1 MKKHICLLATGGTIV
16 CEEGADGLRPVL
28 TGAELLRAVP
38 ELVRFGEI
46 DTIELFSL
54 DSSNLLPAHWQRMAQ
69 AIAERCGQYDGF
81 VLTHGT
87 DTMGYT
93 AGALYYMLRGIGVP
107 VALTGSM
114 LPLTAAGTDAKA
126 NLRGAFAVAASGR
139 AGVYQAFAGRIIA
152 GNAVKKV
159 DSTARDAFRSIGRPQ
174 LGTFDEESG
183 ALSWQVGEHGS
194 ADVPAGV
201 PRDVSPGAAVDMPAD
216 MPVRGAAAPP
226 RETFAPQT
234 ALDER
239 VAVLK
244 LVPGTP
250 PRLLTLLADAGARA
264 VIIEGYGAGGVPTAA
279 SPRDFL
285 PAIDALRARGI
296 RVLCATQCTTGGV
309 HLDTYEMGVLAA
321 RHGAESADDLPIEA
335 LVPKTMIELGRAGEG
350 GDRPSL
356 S

>member
-1 MKKHICLLATGGTIV
+1 MGKHICLLATGGTIA

-28 TGAELLRAVP
+28 TGAELLRAAP
-38 ELVRFGEI
+38 ELARCGEI
-46 DTIELFSL
+46 DVIELCSL
-54 DSSNLLPAHWQRMAQ
+54 DSSNLLPAHWQRMAR

-114 LPLTAAGTDAKA
+114 LPLTAAGTDARA

-139 AGVYQAFAGRIIA
+139 AGVYQAFAGRVIS

-174 LGTFDEESG
+174 AGTFALADG
-183 ALSWQVGEHGS
+183 ALTWQVSEE
-194 ADVPAGV
+194 A
-201 PRDVSPGAAVDMPAD
+201 RT
-216 MPVRGAAAPP
+216 AAAKMDAG
-226 RETFAPQT
+226 TQAVFAPQF

-239 VAVLK
+239 VAVVK
-244 LVPGTP
+244 LVPGAE
-250 PRLLTLLADAGARA
+250 PRLLTALADAGYRA

-279 SPRDFL
+279 SPKNFL
-285 PAIDALRARGI
+285 PAIAALRARGVRI
-296 RVLCATQCTTGGV
+296 ICATQCTTGGV

-321 RHGAESADDLPIEA
+321 RCGAESAGDLPLEA
-335 LVPKTMIELGRAGEG
+335 LVPKTMLALAQADGAQTV
-350 GDRPSL
+350 
-356 S
+356 

>member
-1 MKKHICLLATGGTIV
+1 MGKHICLLATGGTIA

-28 TGAELLRAVP
+28 TGAELLRAAP
-38 ELVRFGEI
+38 ELARCGEI
-46 DTIELFSL
+46 DVIELCSL
-54 DSSNLLPAHWQRMAQ
+54 DSSNLLPMHWQRMAQ

-114 LPLTAAGTDAKA
+114 LPLTAAGTDARA

-139 AGVYQAFAGRIIA
+139 PGVYQAFAGRVIS

-174 LGTFDEESG
+174 AGTFALADG
-183 ALSWQVGEHGS
+183 ALTWQAPEE
-194 ADVPAGV
+194 A
-201 PRDVSPGAAVDMPAD
+201 RT
-216 MPVRGAAAPP
+216 AAAKMDAG
-226 RETFAPQT
+226 TQAVFAPQF

-239 VAVLK
+239 VAVVK
-244 LVPGTP
+244 LVPGAE
-250 PRLLTLLADAGARA
+250 PRLLTALADAGYRA

-279 SPRDFL
+279 SPKNFL
-285 PAIDALRARGI
+285 PAIAALRARGV
-296 RVLCATQCTTGGV
+296 RVICATQCTTGGV

-321 RHGAESADDLPIEA
+321 RCGAESAGDLPLEA
-335 LVPKTMIELGRAGEG
+335 LVPKTMLALAQADGAQTV
-350 GDRPSL
+350 
-356 S
+356 

>member
-1 MKKHICLLATGGTIV
+1 MKKHICLLATGGTIA
-16 CEEGADGLRPVL
+16 CEKGADGLRPVL

-38 ELVRFGEI
+38 ELARCGEI
-46 DTIELFSL
+46 DVIELCSL
-54 DSSNLLPAHWQRMAQ
+54 DSSNLLPMHWQRMAQ

-174 LGTFDEESG
+174 AGTFALADG
-183 ALSWQVGEHGS
+183 ALTWQVPEE
-194 ADVPAGV
+194 ARTEAGKM
-201 PRDVSPGAAVDMPAD
+201 DDETQAA
-216 MPVRGAAAPP
+216 
-226 RETFAPQT
+226 FAPQF

-239 VAVLK
+239 VAVVK
-244 LVPGTP
+244 LVPGAE
-250 PRLLTLLADAGARA
+250 PRLLTALADAGYRA

-279 SPRDFL
+279 SPKNFL
-285 PAIDALRARGI
+285 PAIVDLRARGV
-296 RVLCATQCTTGGV
+296 RVICATQCTTGGV

-321 RHGAESADDLPIEA
+321 RCGAESAGNLPLEA
-335 LVPKTMIELGRAGEG
+335 LVPRVMLALAQEDSERNI
-350 GDRPSL
+350 
-356 S
+356 

>member
-1 MKKHICLLATGGTIV
+1 MGKHICLLATGGTIA

-28 TGAELLRAVP
+28 TGAELLRAAP
-38 ELVRFGEI
+38 ELARCGEI
-46 DTIELFSL
+46 DVIELCSL
-54 DSSNLLPAHWQRMAQ
+54 DSSNLLPMHWQRMAQ

-114 LPLTAAGTDAKA
+114 LPLTAAGTDARA

-139 AGVYQAFAGRIIA
+139 AGVYQAFAGRVIS

-159 DSTARDAFRSIGRPQ
+159 DSTARDAFRSIVRPQ
-174 LGTFDEESG
+174 AGTFALADG
-183 ALSWQVGEHGS
+183 ALTWQVSEE
-194 ADVPAGV
+194 A
-201 PRDVSPGAAVDMPAD
+201 RT
-216 MPVRGAAAPP
+216 AAAKMDAG
-226 RETFAPQT
+226 TQAVFAPQF

-239 VAVLK
+239 VAVVK
-244 LVPGTP
+244 LVPGAE
-250 PRLLTLLADAGARA
+250 PRLLTALADAGYRA

-279 SPRDFL
+279 SPKNFL
-285 PAIDALRARGI
+285 PAIAALRARGVRI
-296 RVLCATQCTTGGV
+296 ICATQCTTGGV

-321 RHGAESADDLPIEA
+321 RCGAESAGDLPLEA
-335 LVPKTMIELGRAGEG
+335 LVPKTMLALAQADGAQTV
-350 GDRPSL
+350 
-356 S
+356 

>member
-1 MKKHICLLATGGTIV
+1 MKKHIALLATGGTIA

-38 ELVRFGEI
+38 ELARCGEI
-46 DTIELFSL
+46 DVIELFSL
-54 DSSNLLPAHWQRMAQ
+54 DSSNLLPMHWQRMAQ

-114 LPLTAAGTDAKA
+114 LPLTAAGTDARA

-139 AGVYQAFAGRIIA
+139 AGVYQAFAGRVIS

-174 LGTFDEESG
+174 AGTFALADG
-183 ALSWQVGEHGS
+183 ALTWQAPEE
-194 ADVPAGV
+194 A
-201 PRDVSPGAAVDMPAD
+201 RT
-216 MPVRGAAAPP
+216 AAAKMDAGIQAV
-226 RETFAPQT
+226 FAPQF
-234 ALDER
+234 ALDGR
-239 VAVLK
+239 VAVVK
-244 LVPGTP
+244 LVPGAE
-250 PRLLTLLADAGARA
+250 PRLLTALADAGYRA

-279 SPRDFL
+279 SPKNFL
-285 PAIDALRARGI
+285 PAIAALRARGV
-296 RVLCATQCTTGGV
+296 RVICATQCTTGGV

-321 RHGAESADDLPIEA
+321 RCGAESAGDLPLEA
-335 LVPKTMIELGRAGEG
+335 LVPKTMLELAQADGAQTV
-350 GDRPSL
+350 
-356 S
+356 

>member
-1 MKKHICLLATGGTIV
+1 MKKHICLLATGGTIA
-16 CEEGADGLRPVL
+16 CEKGADGLRPVL

-38 ELVRFGEI
+38 ELARCGEI
-46 DTIELFSL
+46 DVSELCSL
-54 DSSNLLPAHWQRMAQ
+54 DSSNLLPMHWQRMAQ

-114 LPLTAAGTDAKA
+114 LPLTAAGTDARA

-139 AGVYQAFAGRIIA
+139 AGVYQAFAGRVIS

-174 LGTFDEESG
+174 AGTFALADG
-183 ALSWQVGEHGS
+183 ALTWQVSEE
-194 ADVPAGV
+194 A
-201 PRDVSPGAAVDMPAD
+201 RT
-216 MPVRGAAAPP
+216 AAAKMDAG
-226 RETFAPQT
+226 TQAMFAPQF

-239 VAVLK
+239 VAVVK
-244 LVPGTP
+244 LVPGAE
-250 PRLLTLLADAGARA
+250 PRLLTALADAGYRA

-279 SPRDFL
+279 SPKNFL
-285 PAIDALRARGI
+285 PAIAALRARGV
-296 RVLCATQCTTGGV
+296 RVICATQCTTGGV

-321 RHGAESADDLPIEA
+321 RCGAESAGDLPLEA
-335 LVPKTMIELGRAGEG
+335 LVPKTMLELAQADGVQTV
-350 GDRPSL
+350 
-356 S
+356 

>member
-1 MKKHICLLATGGTIV
+1 MREKKLCLLATGGTIACV
-16 CEEGADGLRPVL
+16 QGADGLRPAL
-28 TGAELLRAVP
+28 SGEALLQAVP
-38 ELVRFGEI
+38 ELAAYGDIKVS
-46 DTIELFSL
+46 ELFAL
-54 DSSNLLPAHWQRMAQ
+54 DSSNLLPAHWQQMAR
-69 AIAERCGQYDGF
+69 AIVERYDDFDGF

-93 AGALYYMLRGIGVP
+93 AGALYYMLRGLGKP
-107 VALTGSM
+107 VVLTGSM
-114 LPLTAAGTDAKA
+114 LPLQAAGTDAKA
-126 NLRGAFAVAASGR
+126 NLRGAFAIASSGR

-174 LGTFDEESG
+174 LGTFDGESG
-183 ALSWQVGEHGS
+183 ALSWQMAGDQATADTS
-194 ADVPAGV
+194 AAEEI
-201 PRDVSPGAAVDMPAD
+201 RRAANA
-216 MPVRGAAAPP
+216 PVREEAAAKSLRRAP
-226 RETFAPQT
+226 FAPQT

-350 GDRPSL
+350 KP
-356 S
+356 

>member
-1 MKKHICLLATGGTIV
+1 MGKHICLLATGGTIA

-28 TGAELLRAVP
+28 TGAELLRAAP
-38 ELVRFGEI
+38 ELARCGEI
-46 DTIELFSL
+46 DVIELCSL
-54 DSSNLLPAHWQRMAQ
+54 DSSNLLPMHWQRMAQ

-114 LPLTAAGTDAKA
+114 LPLTAAGTDARA

-139 AGVYQAFAGRIIA
+139 AGVYQAFAGRVIS

-174 LGTFDEESG
+174 AGTFALADG
-183 ALSWQVGEHGS
+183 ALTWQVSEE
-194 ADVPAGV
+194 A
-201 PRDVSPGAAVDMPAD
+201 RT
-216 MPVRGAAAPP
+216 AAAKMDAG
-226 RETFAPQT
+226 TQAMFAPQF

-239 VAVLK
+239 VAVVK
-244 LVPGTP
+244 LVPGAE
-250 PRLLTLLADAGARA
+250 PRLLTALADAGYRA

-279 SPRDFL
+279 SPKNFL
-285 PAIDALRARGI
+285 PAIAALRARGVRI
-296 RVLCATQCTTGGV
+296 ICATQCTTGGV

-321 RHGAESADDLPIEA
+321 RCGAESAGDLPLEA
-335 LVPKTMIELGRAGEG
+335 LVPKTMIALAQADGAQTV
-350 GDRPSL
+350 
-356 S
+356 

>member
-1 MKKHICLLATGGTIV
+1 MGKHICLLATGGTIA

-28 TGAELLRAVP
+28 TGAELLRAAP
-38 ELVRFGEI
+38 ELARCGEI
-46 DTIELFSL
+46 DVIELCSL
-54 DSSNLLPAHWQRMAQ
+54 DSSNLLPMQWQRMAH

-114 LPLTAAGTDAKA
+114 LPLTAAGTDARA

-139 AGVYQAFAGRIIA
+139 AGVYQAFAGRVIS

-174 LGTFDEESG
+174 AGTFALADG
-183 ALSWQVGEHGS
+183 ALTWK
-194 ADVPAGV
+194 VPEEA
-201 PRDVSPGAAVDMPAD
+201 RT
-216 MPVRGAAAPP
+216 AAAKMDA
-226 RETFAPQT
+226 ETQAAFAPQF

-239 VAVLK
+239 VAVVK
-244 LVPGTP
+244 LVPGTE
-250 PRLLTLLADAGARA
+250 PRLLTALADAGYRA

-279 SPRDFL
+279 SPKNFL
-285 PAIDALRARGI
+285 PAIAALRARGVRI
-296 RVLCATQCTTGGV
+296 ICATQCTTGGV

-321 RHGAESADDLPIEA
+321 RCGAESAGDLPLEA
-335 LVPKTMIELGRAGEG
+335 LVPKTMLALAQADGAQTV
-350 GDRPSL
+350 
-356 S
+356 

>member
-69 AIAERCGQYDGF
+69 AIVERCGQYDGF

-174 LGTFDEESG
+174 IGTFDGESG
-183 ALSWQVGEHGS
+183 ALSWQMAENQAMADTS
-194 ADVPAGV
+194 AAEEI
-201 PRDVSPGAAVDMPAD
+201 RMAANA
-216 MPVRGAAAPP
+216 PVREEVAAKSLRRAP
-226 RETFAPQT
+226 FAPQT

>member
-1 MKKHICLLATGGTIV
+1 MGKHICLLATGGTIA

-28 TGAELLRAVP
+28 TGAELLRAAP
-38 ELVRFGEI
+38 ELARCGEI
-46 DTIELFSL
+46 DVIELCSL
-54 DSSNLLPAHWQRMAQ
+54 DSSNLLPMHWQRMAQ

-114 LPLTAAGTDAKA
+114 LPLTAAGTDARA

-139 AGVYQAFAGRIIA
+139 AGVYQAFAGRVIS

-174 LGTFDEESG
+174 AGTFALADG
-183 ALSWQVGEHGS
+183 ALTWQVSEE
-194 ADVPAGV
+194 A
-201 PRDVSPGAAVDMPAD
+201 RT
-216 MPVRGAAAPP
+216 AAAKMDAG
-226 RETFAPQT
+226 TQAVFAPQF

-239 VAVLK
+239 VAVVK
-244 LVPGTP
+244 LVPGAE
-250 PRLLTLLADAGARA
+250 PRLLTALADAGYRA

-279 SPRDFL
+279 SPKNFL
-285 PAIDALRARGI
+285 PAIAALRARGVRI
-296 RVLCATQCTTGGV
+296 ICATQCTTGGV

-321 RHGAESADDLPIEA
+321 RCGAESAGDLPLEA
-335 LVPKTMIELGRAGEG
+335 LVPKTMIALAQADGAQTV
-350 GDRPSL
+350 
-356 S
+356 

>member
-69 AIAERCGQYDGF
+69 AIVERCGQYDGF

-114 LPLTAAGTDAKA
+114 LPLTAAGTDARA

-139 AGVYQAFAGRIIA
+139 AGVYQAFAGRVIS

-174 LGTFDEESG
+174 AGTFALADG
-183 ALSWQVGEHGS
+183 ALTWQVPEE
-194 ADVPAGV
+194 A
-201 PRDVSPGAAVDMPAD
+201 RTEAAKMDAETQ
-216 MPVRGAAAPP
+216 AA
-226 RETFAPQT
+226 FAPQF

-239 VAVLK
+239 VAVVK
-244 LVPGTP
+244 LVPGTE
-250 PRLLTLLADAGARA
+250 PRLLTALADAGYRA

-279 SPRDFL
+279 SPKNFL
-285 PAIDALRARGI
+285 PAIAALRARGV
-296 RVLCATQCTTGGV
+296 RVICATQCTTGGV

-321 RHGAESADDLPIEA
+321 RCGAESAGDLPLEA
-335 LVPKTMIELGRAGEG
+335 LVPKTMLELAQADGAQTV
-350 GDRPSL
+350 
-356 S
+356 

>member
-174 LGTFDEESG
+174 IGTFDGESC
-183 ALSWQVGEHGS
+183 ALSWQMAENQAMADTS
-194 ADVPAGV
+194 AAEEI
-201 PRDVSPGAAVDMPAD
+201 RMAANA
-216 MPVRGAAAPP
+216 PVREEVAAKSLRRAP
-226 RETFAPQT
+226 FAPQT

>member
-1 MKKHICLLATGGTIV
+1 MGKHICLLATGGTIA

-28 TGAELLRAVP
+28 TGAELLRAAP
-38 ELVRFGEI
+38 ELARCGEI
-46 DTIELFSL
+46 DVIELCSL
-54 DSSNLLPAHWQRMAQ
+54 DSSNLLPMHWQRMAQ
-69 AIAERCGQYDGF
+69 AIAERCVQYDGF

-114 LPLTAAGTDAKA
+114 LPLTAAGTDARA

-139 AGVYQAFAGRIIA
+139 AGVYQAFAGRVIS

-174 LGTFDEESG
+174 AGTFALADG
-183 ALSWQVGEHGS
+183 ALTWQVSEE
-194 ADVPAGV
+194 A
-201 PRDVSPGAAVDMPAD
+201 RT
-216 MPVRGAAAPP
+216 AAAKMDAG
-226 RETFAPQT
+226 TQAVFAPQF

-239 VAVLK
+239 VAVVK
-244 LVPGTP
+244 LVPGAE
-250 PRLLTLLADAGARA
+250 PRLLTALADAGYRA

-279 SPRDFL
+279 SPKNFL
-285 PAIDALRARGI
+285 PAIAALRARGV
-296 RVLCATQCTTGGV
+296 RVICATQCTTGGV

-321 RHGAESADDLPIEA
+321 RCGAESAGDLPLEA
-335 LVPKTMIELGRAGEG
+335 LVPKTMLALAQADGAQTV
-350 GDRPSL
+350 
-356 S
+356 

>member
-1 MKKHICLLATGGTIV
+1 MKKHIALLATGGTIA

-38 ELVRFGEI
+38 ELARCGEI
-46 DTIELFSL
+46 DVIELFSL
-54 DSSNLLPAHWQRMAQ
+54 DSSNLLPMHWQRMAQ

-114 LPLTAAGTDAKA
+114 LPLTAAGTDARA

-139 AGVYQAFAGRIIA
+139 PGVYQAFAGRVIS

-159 DSTARDAFRSIGRPQ
+159 DSAARDAFRSIGRPQ
-174 LGTFDEESG
+174 AGTFALVDG
-183 ALSWQVGEHGS
+183 ALTWQAPEE
-194 ADVPAGV
+194 
-201 PRDVSPGAAVDMPAD
+201 
-216 MPVRGAAAPP
+216 VRTAAAKMDAG
-226 RETFAPQT
+226 TQAVFAPQF

-239 VAVLK
+239 VAVVK
-244 LVPGTP
+244 LVPGAE
-250 PRLLTLLADAGARA
+250 PRLLTALADAGYRA

-279 SPRDFL
+279 SPKNFL
-285 PAIDALRARGI
+285 PAIAALRARGV
-296 RVLCATQCTTGGV
+296 RVICATQCTTGGV

-321 RHGAESADDLPIEA
+321 RCGAESAGDLPLEA
-335 LVPKTMIELGRAGEG
+335 LVPKTMLELAQADGAQTV
-350 GDRPSL
+350 
-356 S
+356 

>member
-1 MKKHICLLATGGTIV
+1 MGKHICLLATGGTIA

-28 TGAELLRAVP
+28 TGAELLRAAP
-38 ELVRFGEI
+38 ELARCGEI
-46 DTIELFSL
+46 DVIELCSL
-54 DSSNLLPAHWQRMAQ
+54 DSSNLLPMHWQRMAQ

-114 LPLTAAGTDAKA
+114 LPLTAAGTDARA

-139 AGVYQAFAGRIIA
+139 AGVYQAFAGRVIS

-174 LGTFDEESG
+174 AGTFALADG
-183 ALSWQVGEHGS
+183 ALTWQAPEE
-194 ADVPAGV
+194 A
-201 PRDVSPGAAVDMPAD
+201 RT
-216 MPVRGAAAPP
+216 AAAKMDAG
-226 RETFAPQT
+226 TQAVFAPQF

-239 VAVLK
+239 VAVVK
-244 LVPGTP
+244 LVPGTE
-250 PRLLTLLADAGARA
+250 PRLLTALADAGYRA

-279 SPRDFL
+279 SPKNFL
-285 PAIDALRARGI
+285 PAIAALRARGV
-296 RVLCATQCTTGGV
+296 RVICATQCTTGGV

-321 RHGAESADDLPIEA
+321 RCGAESAGDLPLEA
-335 LVPKTMIELGRAGEG
+335 LVPKTMLELAQADGAQTV
-350 GDRPSL
+350 
-356 S
+356 

>member
-1 MKKHICLLATGGTIV
+1 MKKHICLLATGGTIA
-16 CEEGADGLRPVL
+16 CEKGADGLRPVL

-38 ELVRFGEI
+38 ELARCGEI
-46 DTIELFSL
+46 DVSELCSL
-54 DSSNLLPAHWQRMAQ
+54 DSSNLLPMHWQRMAQ

-114 LPLTAAGTDAKA
+114 LPLTAAGTDARA

-139 AGVYQAFAGRIIA
+139 AGVYQAFAGRVIS

-174 LGTFDEESG
+174 AGTFALADG
-183 ALSWQVGEHGS
+183 ALTWQVSEE
-194 ADVPAGV
+194 A
-201 PRDVSPGAAVDMPAD
+201 RT
-216 MPVRGAAAPP
+216 AAAKMDAG
-226 RETFAPQT
+226 TQAMFAPQF

-239 VAVLK
+239 VAVVK
-244 LVPGTP
+244 LVPGAE
-250 PRLLTLLADAGARA
+250 PRLLTALADAGYRA

-279 SPRDFL
+279 SPKNFL
-285 PAIDALRARGI
+285 PAIAALRARGVRI
-296 RVLCATQCTTGGV
+296 ICATQCTTGGV

-321 RHGAESADDLPIEA
+321 RCGAESAGDLPLEA
-335 LVPKTMIELGRAGEG
+335 LVPKTMLALAQADGAQTV
-350 GDRPSL
+350 
-356 S
+356 

>member
-1 MKKHICLLATGGTIV
+1 MKKHICLLATGGTIA
-16 CEEGADGLRPVL
+16 CEKGADGLRPVL

-38 ELVRFGEI
+38 ELARCGEI
-46 DTIELFSL
+46 DVIELCSL
-54 DSSNLLPAHWQRMAQ
+54 DSSNLLPMHWQRMAQ

-114 LPLTAAGTDAKA
+114 LPLTAAGTDARA

-139 AGVYQAFAGRIIA
+139 AGVYQAFAGRVIS

-174 LGTFDEESG
+174 AGTFALADG
-183 ALSWQVGEHGS
+183 ALTWQVPEE
-194 ADVPAGV
+194 ARTEAGKM
-201 PRDVSPGAAVDMPAD
+201 DDETQAA
-216 MPVRGAAAPP
+216 
-226 RETFAPQT
+226 FAPQF

-239 VAVLK
+239 VAVVK
-244 LVPGTP
+244 LVPGAE
-250 PRLLTLLADAGARA
+250 PRLLTALADAGYRA

-279 SPRDFL
+279 SPKNFL
-285 PAIDALRARGI
+285 PAIVDLRARGV
-296 RVLCATQCTTGGV
+296 RVICATQCTTGGV

-321 RHGAESADDLPIEA
+321 RCGAESAGDLPLEA
-335 LVPKTMIELGRAGEG
+335 LVPRVMLALAQADGAQTV
-350 GDRPSL
+350 
-356 S
+356 

>member
-114 LPLTAAGTDAKA
+114 LPLTAAGTDAEA

-174 LGTFDEESG
+174 AGTFALADG
-183 ALSWQVGEHGS
+183 ALTWQVPEE
-194 ADVPAGV
+194 ARAE
-201 PRDVSPGAAVDMPAD
+201 AAKMDDETQAASTSIPTRWAFS
-216 MPVRGAAAPP
+216 RRAAARSP
-226 RETFAPQT
+226 REIS
-234 ALDER
+234 R
-239 VAVLK
+239 
-244 LVPGTP
+244 
-250 PRLLTLLADAGARA
+250 
-264 VIIEGYGAGGVPTAA
+264 
-279 SPRDFL
+279 S
-285 PAIDALRARGI
+285 
-296 RVLCATQCTTGGV
+296 
-309 HLDTYEMGVLAA
+309 
-321 RHGAESADDLPIEA
+321 
-335 LVPKTMIELGRAGEG
+335 
-350 GDRPSL
+350 RPSCRRPC
-356 S
+356 SPSRRRTARRPSDAEMI

>member
-1 MKKHICLLATGGTIV
+1 MGKHICLLATGGTIA

-28 TGAELLRAVP
+28 TGAELLRAAP
-38 ELVRFGEI
+38 ELARCGEI
-46 DTIELFSL
+46 DVIELCSL
-54 DSSNLLPAHWQRMAQ
+54 DSSNLLPMHWQRMAQ

-114 LPLTAAGTDAKA
+114 LPLTAAGTDARA

-139 AGVYQAFAGRIIA
+139 AGVYQAFAGRVIS

-174 LGTFDEESG
+174 AGTFALADG
-183 ALSWQVGEHGS
+183 ALTWK
-194 ADVPAGV
+194 VPEEARTEAAKMDAGTQ
-201 PRDVSPGAAVDMPAD
+201 AV
-216 MPVRGAAAPP
+216 
-226 RETFAPQT
+226 FAPQF

-239 VAVLK
+239 VAVVK
-244 LVPGTP
+244 LVPGAE
-250 PRLLTLLADAGARA
+250 PRLLTALADAGYRA

-279 SPRDFL
+279 SPKNFL
-285 PAIDALRARGI
+285 PAIAALRARGVRI
-296 RVLCATQCTTGGV
+296 ICATQCTTGGV

-321 RHGAESADDLPIEA
+321 RCGAESAGDLPLEA
-335 LVPKTMIELGRAGEG
+335 LVPKTMLALAQADGAQTV
-350 GDRPSL
+350 
-356 S
+356 

>member
-1 MKKHICLLATGGTIV
+1 MKKHICLLATGGNIA
-16 CEEGADGLRPVL
+16 CEKGADGLRPVL

-114 LPLTAAGTDAKA
+114 LPLTAAGTDARA

-139 AGVYQAFAGRIIA
+139 AGVYQAFAGRVIS

-174 LGTFDEESG
+174 AGTFALADG
-183 ALSWQVGEHGS
+183 ALTWQVPEE
-194 ADVPAGV
+194 ARTEAGKM
-201 PRDVSPGAAVDMPAD
+201 DDETQAA
-216 MPVRGAAAPP
+216 
-226 RETFAPQT
+226 FAPQF

-239 VAVLK
+239 VAVVK
-244 LVPGTP
+244 LVPGAE
-250 PRLLTLLADAGARA
+250 PRLLTALADAGYRA

-279 SPRDFL
+279 SPKNFL
-285 PAIDALRARGI
+285 PAIVDLRARGV
-296 RVLCATQCTTGGV
+296 RVICATQCTTGGV

-321 RHGAESADDLPIEA
+321 RCGAESAGDLPLEA
-335 LVPKTMIELGRAGEG
+335 LVPKTMLELAQADGVQTV
-350 GDRPSL
+350 
-356 S
+356 

>member
-114 LPLTAAGTDAKA
+114 LPLTAAGTDARA

-174 LGTFDEESG
+174 LGTFDGESG
-183 ALSWQVGEHGS
+183 ALSWQMAGDQATADTS
-194 ADVPAGV
+194 AAEEI
-201 PRDVSPGAAVDMPAD
+201 RMAANA
-216 MPVRGAAAPP
+216 PVREEAAAKSLQRAP
-226 RETFAPQT
+226 FAPQT

-350 GDRPSL
+350 KP
-356 S
+356 

>member
-114 LPLTAAGTDAKA
+114 LPLTAAGTDARA

-139 AGVYQAFAGRIIA
+139 AGVYQAFAGRVIF

-174 LGTFDEESG
+174 AGTFALADG
-183 ALSWQVGEHGS
+183 ALTWQVPEE
-194 ADVPAGV
+194 A
-201 PRDVSPGAAVDMPAD
+201 RTEAAKMDAETQ
-216 MPVRGAAAPP
+216 AA
-226 RETFAPQT
+226 FAPQF

-239 VAVLK
+239 VAVVK
-244 LVPGTP
+244 LVPGTE
-250 PRLLTLLADAGARA
+250 PRLLTALADAGYRA

-279 SPRDFL
+279 SPKNFL
-285 PAIDALRARGI
+285 PAIAALRARGV
-296 RVLCATQCTTGGV
+296 RVICATQCTTGGV

-321 RHGAESADDLPIEA
+321 RCGAESAGDLPLEA
-335 LVPKTMIELGRAGEG
+335 LVPKTMLELAQADGAQTV
-350 GDRPSL
+350 
-356 S
+356 

>member
-114 LPLTAAGTDAKA
+114 LPLTAAGTDAEA
-126 NLRGAFAVAASGR
+126 NLRGESGQHRARRLPQHRPAAGGDVR
-139 AGVYQAFAGRIIA
+139 AGGRRA
-152 GNAVKKV
+152 
-159 DSTARDAFRSIGRPQ
+159 
-174 LGTFDEESG
+174 
-183 ALSWQVGEHGS
+183 H
-194 ADVPAGV
+194 
-201 PRDVSPGAAVDMPAD
+201 
-216 MPVRGAAAPP
+216 
-226 RETFAPQT
+226 
-234 ALDER
+234 
-239 VAVLK
+239 
-244 LVPGTP
+244 
-250 PRLLTLLADAGARA
+250 LA
-264 VIIEGYGAGGVPTAA
+264 GAGG
-279 SPRDFL
+279 
-285 PAIDALRARGI
+285 
-296 RVLCATQCTTGGV
+296 
-309 HLDTYEMGVLAA
+309 
-321 RHGAESADDLPIEA
+321 GA
-335 LVPKTMIELGRAGEG
+335 GRSGEDG
-350 GDRPSL
+350 
-356 S
+356 

>member
-1 MKKHICLLATGGTIV
+1 MGKHICLLATGGTIA

-28 TGAELLRAVP
+28 TGAELLRAAP
-38 ELVRFGEI
+38 ELARCGEI
-46 DTIELFSL
+46 DVIELCSL
-54 DSSNLLPAHWQRMAQ
+54 DSSNLLPMHWQRMAQ
-69 AIAERCGQYDGF
+69 AIAERCVQYDGF

-114 LPLTAAGTDAKA
+114 LPLTAAGTDARA

-139 AGVYQAFAGRIIA
+139 AGVYQAFAGRVIS

-174 LGTFDEESG
+174 AGTFALADG
-183 ALSWQVGEHGS
+183 ALTWQVSEE
-194 ADVPAGV
+194 A
-201 PRDVSPGAAVDMPAD
+201 RT
-216 MPVRGAAAPP
+216 AAAKMDAG
-226 RETFAPQT
+226 TQAVFAPQF

-239 VAVLK
+239 VAVVK
-244 LVPGTP
+244 LVPGAE
-250 PRLLTLLADAGARA
+250 PRLLTALADAGYRA

-279 SPRDFL
+279 SPKNFL
-285 PAIDALRARGI
+285 PAIAALRARGVRI
-296 RVLCATQCTTGGV
+296 ICATQCTTGGV

-321 RHGAESADDLPIEA
+321 RCGAESAGDLPLEA
-335 LVPKTMIELGRAGEG
+335 LVPKTMIALAQADGAQTV
-350 GDRPSL
+350 
-356 S
+356 